1 MEMLMKSFKDFMT
14 EDGAPVAG
22 VPTNSDA
29 GIKPS
34 IDNPP
39 MGKKKQRSYQQKNA
53 ADETAYVKD
62 GMNTMRKTL
71 GGVNV

>member
-1 MEMLMKSFKDFMT
+1 MKSFADFMI

-53 ADETAYVKD
+53 DAAARNVKD

>member
-1 MEMLMKSFKDFMT
+1 MKSFADFMI

-22 VPTNSDA
+22 APTNSTA

-39 MGKKKQRSYQQKNA
+39 MGKKKQRSYQQNNA
-53 ADETAYVKD
+53 ADEASYVKD
-62 GMNTMRKTL
+62 GMNNMRKTL